1 MSRAEQVCA
10 GRTQRHPAMG
20 RGAEETYLTLSGPS
34 WGPRRDSGDK
44 HLALISPR
52 ILRVNGNPGNILVML
67 EKSLDLSF

>member
-1 MSRAEQVCA
+1 
-10 GRTQRHPAMG
+10 MG

-34 WGPRRDSGDK
+34 RGPGRDSGDK

-52 ILRVNGNPGNILVML
+52 ILRVNGSPGNILVML